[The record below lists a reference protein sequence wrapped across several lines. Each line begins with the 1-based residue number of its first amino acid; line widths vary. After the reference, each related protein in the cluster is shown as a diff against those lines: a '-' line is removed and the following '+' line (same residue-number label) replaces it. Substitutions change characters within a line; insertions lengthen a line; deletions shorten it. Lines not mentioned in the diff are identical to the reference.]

1 MASFTVNNIETVNEY
16 EIVKKSGDK
25 SVLLFWTT
33 WHEPSNEGGQINEVF
48 KLLSRKYSTNLK
60 FYKVDAESP
69 DLIELIESL
78 NVVMVPT
85 VLCFSGDIIFGNV
98 EGTTPLD
105 ISKLVKRFNEQPIQN
120 LQNTTEQLN
129 QKLKQL
135 INTAPVMLFMKGS
148 PDTPRCGFSR
158 KIVDILKT
166 NEIEFAS
173 FDILQDEDV
182 RQGLKKYS
190 DWPTYPQLYVKGE
203 LQGGLD
209 IVQDYASSGNMKEAL
224 GIEHLPNQFNSVES
238 LDSRIKLLINKAP
251 IMLFMKGQPDAPQ
264 CGFSRTIVGILQ
276 ENDITFDSF
285 NILEDE
291 AVRQRL
297 KTYSDWPTYPQLY
310 SNGELMGGLDIIKE
324 MAAEGNL
331 KDELLQN
338 ENNV

>member
-1 MASFTVNNIETVNEY
+1 MANFVINNIESLDEFEV
-16 EIVKKSGDK
+16 IKKSGDK

-33 WHEPSNEGGQINEVF
+33 WHEPSNEGGQIDDVF
-48 KLLSRKYSTNLK
+48 KLLSRKYSSNLK

-69 DLIELIESL
+69 DLVELIESL

-85 VLCFSGDIIFGNV
+85 VLCFSGDTIFGNV
-98 EGTTPLD
+98 EGTTPSD

-120 LQNTTEQLN
+120 KENSTEQLN

-158 KIVDILKT
+158 KIVDILKS
-166 NEIEFAS
+166 NQIEFAS

-209 IVQDYASSGNMKEAL
+209 IVQEYASSDNMKEAL
-224 GIEHLPNQFNSVES
+224 GIDHLPNQFNTVES
-238 LDSRIKLLINKAP
+238 LDTRIKSIINKAP

-276 ENDITFDSF
+276 ENNITFESF

-310 SNGELMGGLDIIKE
+310 ANGELMGGLDIIKE

-331 KDELLQN
+331 KDQLLAAN
-338 ENNV
+338 